1 MLVVIGSVAIVVVIG
16 NVAIVELGVVVGL
29 HVLTG
34 VYTGHE
40 DDLSMIGVI
49 VFRLP
54 VSNRAGHDTSGA
66 GVVVLSLGR
75 SATEKNPDFSNH
87 WCLVELHIYIL
98 STSIHFNTSKCCG
111 LLPTIYVILSLK
123 NPDCDNTKYEN
134 VKSS

>member
-66 GVVVLSLGR
+66 GVVVLSLRR
-75 SATEKNPDFSNH
+75 SATEKKSRLFKS
-87 WCLVELHIYIL
+87 LVSSGTYIYIL

-111 LLPTIYVILSLK
+111 LLPTI
-123 NPDCDNTKYEN
+123 
-134 VKSS
+134 

>member
-16 NVAIVELGVVVGL
+16 NVAIVELGVELGVVVGL

-66 GVVVLSLGR
+66 GVVVLSLRR

-87 WCLVELHIYIL
+87 WCPVEL
-98 STSIHFNTSKCCG
+98 TFTF
-111 LLPTIYVILSLK
+111 
-123 NPDCDNTKYEN
+123 
-134 VKSS
+134 